1 MASPKKTKAP
11 KPEPVDVDESP
22 GAGASPAEAPVR
34 KPRAKKAPATKPA
47 AAGDEAVPARR
58 RRPTG
63 DGKSMLAIAEKDI
76 AAKRIAEILSNGK
89 ARRAHVEK
97 TSVYSWDDKE
107 TGREWHVVGLKGHI
121 VELDFPR
128 EFRSWTRGDLKQLIQ
143 AEPERKVENRA
154 IGNAL
159 KRLAPECSD
168 VIIGTDYDREGELIG
183 YEALELVK
191 GARPDIRVTRARYSA
206 ITPKEVKAAFGKP
219 GDLDMNLVNAAESRQ
234 LIDLVWGATLTR
246 FLSVSSGQLGG
257 NFLSVGRVQSPT
269 LAIIVDREKSIKAFV
284 PTPYWE
290 VEADCDKG
298 LVFLATHR
306 NGKFEK
312 KHEAERAFARARAAK
327 EATVLDVTTTQRRET
342 PPTPF
347 STTLYI
353 KEATRIGFSAA
364 RAMSVAEDL
373 YMNGFL
379 SYPRTDNTVYPA
391 SQDLNEIL
399 DKLAQGD
406 MKKEVEFLRSH
417 RRASPT
423 RGKKETTDHPP
434 IMPAEKALR
443 SQLNPEQW
451 KVYELVSRRF
461 LATLAEDAKSES
473 VRADLDLNGEP
484 FKANGYRV
492 IEPNWK
498 FLYPYAVGEDRELP
512 ALQKGDEV
520 VVREVRILAK
530 ETKPPSR
537 YSQGSLIQEM
547 ERLSL
552 GTKSTRHEIIQKLY
566 SRNYVVGN
574 PPVPT
579 NVGYAVTDALEN
591 HADVIAKP
599 DMTATLEK
607 DMDHIAEGTKT
618 LQEVVQESRDL
629 LAQAYTV
636 LEKNREPIGEKI
648 RVAMREES
656 KLGKCPT
663 CKQGDLMVRVA
674 QRSRKRFVGCSAYPA
689 CNQTYP
695 LPQRGGLRPL
705 NETCTFC
712 GAPRVR
718 ILSAGRR
725 PWDLC
730 VNFTCPSKTQKA
742 PGTPVAVKA
751 GGEQEAEAPPPA
763 DVDEG
768 SEEEAQ

>member
-1 MASPKKTKAP
+1 MPAKKTKKADP
-11 KPEPVDVDESP
+11 VEPVD
-22 GAGASPAEAPVR
+22 GAEPVSEPKTR
-34 KPRAKKAPATKPA
+34 KARPKKA
-47 AAGDEAVPARR
+47 AAGKDAAATGTAEPKTVR

-63 DGKSMLAIAEKDI
+63 TGDAILAIAEKDI
-76 AAKRIAEILSNGK
+76 AAKRIAQILSEGK
-89 ARRAHVEK
+89 ARRSYVEK
-97 TSVYSWDDKE
+97 TPVYSWDDKA
-107 TGREWHVVGLKGHI
+107 TGKEWHVVGLKGHI

-128 EFRSWTRGDLKQLIQ
+128 EFRSWTRGDLRELIR

-159 KRLAPECSD
+159 RKLAPECAQ

-183 YEALELVK
+183 FEALELVK
-191 GARPDIRVTRARYSA
+191 QARPGIDVRRARYSA
-206 ITPKEVKAAFGKP
+206 ITPKEVKAAFGTP

-246 FLSVSSGQLGG
+246 FLSVASGQLGRD
-257 NFLSVGRVQSPT
+257 FISVGRVQSPT
-269 LAIIVDREKSIKAFV
+269 LAIIVDREKAIKSFV
-284 PTPYWE
+284 PTPYWQ

-298 LVFLATHR
+298 LVFLATHKEG
-306 NGKFEK
+306 NFEK
-312 KHEAERAFARARAAK
+312 QHEATRAYERAKAAREAR
-327 EATVLDVTTTQRRET
+327 VVDVTTTQRRET

-347 STTLYI
+347 STTVYI

-373 YMNGFL
+373 YMNGFI

-406 MKKEVEFLRSH
+406 MRKEVEFLRAH
-417 RRASPT
+417 RRATPT

-434 IMPAEKALR
+434 IMPAEKATR

-451 KVYELVSRRF
+451 KVYELVARRF

-473 VRADLDLNGEP
+473 VRADLDIGGEP

-492 IEPNWK
+492 LEPNWK
-498 FLYPYAVGEDRELP
+498 FLYPYASGADRELP
-512 ALQKGDEV
+512 ALAKGDEV
-520 VVREVRILAK
+520 LVREVRILAK
-530 ETKPPSR
+530 ETKPPPR

-566 SRNYVVGN
+566 YRNYVVGN

-599 DMTATLEK
+599 DMTATLER
-607 DMDHIAEGTKT
+607 DMDHIAEGKKK
-618 LQEVVQESRDL
+618 LDEVVQESRDL
-629 LAQAYTV
+629 LEQAYSV
-636 LEKNREPIGEKI
+636 MEKNREPIGDKI
-648 RVAMREES
+648 RVALREEN

-663 CKQGDLMVRVA
+663 CKEGDLMVRVA
-674 QRSRKRFVGCSAYPA
+674 SKSRKRFVGCARYPE

-705 NETCTFC
+705 HETCTFC

-718 ILSAGRR
+718 IFNPGRR

-730 VNFTCPSKTQKA
+730 VNFNCPSKTQKPE
-742 PGTPVAVKA
+742 PGQPVAVKA
-751 GGEQEAEAPPPA
+751 GGEQELAPPPA
-763 DVDEG
+763 EVDEG
-768 SEEEAQ
+768 TEEEAQ